1 MFIRRPLGG
10 IAVLLVLAT
19 WGCTEFEEDDS
30 PHPEA
35 WDTGHIEKLQVIN
48 YDLTS
53 CQACHGGELNGTDEV
68 DGCSSDVCH
77 TASQGQS
84 VLDAIYACDNC
95 HGYLD
100 SDPFVDVKG
109 RTSSDLVTVGM
120 HTSHYTAAHSLT
132 SNVSCGSCHV
142 VPDSVFAAGH
152 IDETPYA
159 EIPFGTPTAA
169 DSTFT
174 LSWDRQSA
182 TCSDTYCHGNFRF
195 EKAASSSKWI
205 YTDSLIVGNNQPVT
219 WTDSLT
225 GENQCTTC
233 HGYPPTGHLQSTKC
247 GDCHTSVDE
256 TNHLSIID
264 TQKHINGRADYP

>member
-1 MFIRRPLGG
+1 MFTRRPLGG
-10 IAVLLVLAT
+10 IAVLLVLAA

-30 PHPEA
+30 PHPED

-109 RTSSDLVTVGM
+109 RTSDDLVTVGK

-132 SNVSCGSCHV
+132 SNVSCASCHV
-142 VPDSVFAAGH
+142 VPDSVWAAGH
-152 IDETPYA
+152 IDDDTPYYA
-159 EIPFGTPTAA
+159 EVTFDSLATAKG
-169 DSTFT
+169 T
-174 LSWDRQSA
+174 LSPVWDRSA
-182 TCSDTYCHGNFRF
+182 STCSQVYCHGAFDLNGV
-195 EKAASSSKWI
+195 
-205 YTDSLIVGNNQPVT
+205 TVNDST
-219 WTDSLT
+219 WTWTTPVSDDLC
-225 GENQCTTC
+225 GTC
-233 HGYPPTGHLQSTKC
+233 HGLPPAGHIASSAC
-247 GDCHTSVDE
+247 GLCHSGVVSSQDHRT
-256 TNHLSIID
+256 IID
-264 TQKHINGRADYP
+264 TQKHINGVKNVFGN